1 MKRTRRSMQVGEALR
16 GEIARIIGQE
26 LRDPDLSLATITD
39 VEMSPDLHFARV
51 WISSFGDEAKRQAAL
66 AAVKRADGTIRHHLA
81 KAKAFRFIPEIDWK
95 LDSSA
100 IYASA
105 IETRLREVLP
115 EGSGDSEDVPDDQRS
130 TTDDQRKTDD
140 HD

>member
-1 MKRTRRSMQVGEALR
+1 MQVGEALR
-16 GEIARIIGQE
+16 GELARIIGQE

-51 WISSFGDEAKRQAAL
+51 WISSFGDEARRQAAL

-100 IYASA
+100 IYANT
-105 IETRLREVLP
+105 IETRLKEVLP
-115 EGSGDSEDVPDDQRS
+115 EGSGEPETAPADQRS
-130 TTDDQRKTDD
+130 TINDQRDDDQRDEDD
-140 HD
+140 DD